1 MVAVWRQPRL
11 YLYGRESPAR
21 LTLYLS
27 DGSAPGDSCKE
38 KKTITFRIH
47 APIVYQHD
55 EGNNRRETGVA
66 IPLVTPSHRKQK
78 SEKRPP
84 CRTHCSWRSLRE
96 KAQKK
101 TQEHLYR
108 PRDRLVDRSAASVRI
123 PQRGRSLLPP
133 NVA

>member
-66 IPLVTPSHRKQK
+66 IPLVTPSHHKQK
-78 SEKRPP
+78 SEKKTTLPYTLFVEVLEKKGPEKNTGAFVPSQGSFGGPLSCKRPDP
-84 CRTHCSWRSLRE
+84 TER
-96 KAQKK
+96 
-101 TQEHLYR
+101 
-108 PRDRLVDRSAASVRI
+108 
-123 PQRGRSLLPP
+123 
-133 NVA
+133 